1 MMIGFKRSVRGN
13 IRQSPNVITWIT
25 TLQNLK
31 KWGADRP
38 AKCDGIRN
46 LALAHFVFEGS
57 PNHTPTNDERPHHVG
72 DTENQIGHCGGWAER
87 ASICCTYTL
96 LSGEAPTR
104 QGLLS
109 LWAPAC
115 NQFRGPNMWP
125 SQGGSEAA
133 TSKLVLRLE
142 SK

>member
-57 PNHTPTNDERPHHVG
+57 PNLVSRGYHTCDIP
-72 DTENQIGHCGGWAER
+72 GGTC
-87 ASICCTYTL
+87 SPI
-96 LSGEAPTR
+96 
-104 QGLLS
+104 
-109 LWAPAC
+109 
-115 NQFRGPNMWP
+115 
-125 SQGGSEAA
+125 
-133 TSKLVLRLE
+133 
-142 SK
+142 